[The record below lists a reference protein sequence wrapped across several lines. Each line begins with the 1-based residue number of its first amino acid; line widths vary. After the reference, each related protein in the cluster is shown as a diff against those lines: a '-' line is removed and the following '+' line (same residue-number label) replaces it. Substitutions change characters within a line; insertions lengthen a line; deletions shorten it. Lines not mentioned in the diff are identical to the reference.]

1 MFELAQLE
9 QLLAFAK
16 HKTLSK
22 AAEEMHLSQ
31 PALTRS
37 MQRLEED
44 IGVPLFFFLNNKLSL
59 NENGKLAVEFAE
71 KIIFDVHTMPER
83 LREFDR
89 TRRTIYIGSCAPAP
103 MWKLSHELSELYPEL
118 AISTDLKGTE
128 EITRGFDIGKYDII
142 IMPEPTDKTEFV
154 CFNYMTEHLM
164 LSLPPAHPL
173 AMYKEVSF
181 DDING
186 ETMLLYSDIG
196 FWHDICAAKMPDT
209 EFIIQSERDTFRS
222 LVKLSALPSFTSDI
236 VTDQVEEHRII
247 VPISDK
253 EANPTFYIWI
263 HKSKKSKFSRLCEAL
278 KDRISP

>member
-44 IGVPLFFFLNNKLSL
+44 IGVPLFERKKNKLSL

-71 KIIFDVHTMPER
+71 NIIFDVHTMPER

-89 TRRTIYIGSCAPAP
+89 TRRTVYIGSCAPAP
-103 MWKLSHELSELYPEL
+103 MWRLSHELSELYPEL
-118 AISTDLKGTE
+118 AISTDLKGIE
-128 EITRGFDIGKYDII
+128 EITKGFDTGKYDII
-142 IMPEPTDKTEFV
+142 VMPEPSDDSDTV

-173 AMYKEVSF
+173 AMYKGVSF
-181 DDING
+181 EDING
-186 ETMLLYSDIG
+186 ETMLLFSDIG
-196 FWHDICAAKMPDT
+196 FWHDVCAAKMPDT
-209 EFIIQSERDTFRS
+209 EFIIQSEHDTFRS

-236 VTDQVEEHRII
+236 VTDQAEEHRII
-247 VPISDK
+247 IPIADK

-263 HKSKKSKFSRLCEAL
+263 HKNKINRLSKL
-278 KDRISP
+278 KDTLR

>member
-44 IGVPLFFFLNNKLSL
+44 IGVPLFERKKNKLSL

-71 KIIFDVHTMPER
+71 KIIFDVHTMPQR

-103 MWKLSHELSELYPEL
+103 MWRLSHELSELYPEL
-118 AISTDLKGTE
+118 AISTDLKNTK
-128 EITRGFDIGKYDII
+128 EILLGFKNGKYDII
-142 IMPEPTDKTEFV
+142 IMPEPADKTEFV

-173 AMYKEVSF
+173 AMYKGVSF
-181 DDING
+181 EDING
-186 ETMLLYSDIG
+186 ETMLLFSDIG
-196 FWHDICAAKMPDT
+196 FWHDVCAAKMPDT

-236 VTDQVEEHRII
+236 VTDQAEEHRII

-263 HKSKKSKFSRLCEAL
+263 HKNKINRLSKL
-278 KDRISP
+278 KDTLR